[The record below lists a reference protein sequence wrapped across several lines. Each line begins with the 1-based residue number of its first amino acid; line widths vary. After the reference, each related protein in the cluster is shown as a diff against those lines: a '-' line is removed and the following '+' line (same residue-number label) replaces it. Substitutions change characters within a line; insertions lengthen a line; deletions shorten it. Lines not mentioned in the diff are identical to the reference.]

1 MSRLTQILKD
11 ELFGWARH
19 IVASLP
25 DTPLGSRLRLVF
37 YRHCLKL
44 CGHFTSLSGLWIASP
59 QYVSIGD
66 GVSINRHVMIDA
78 TDGEIRIGKN
88 VLIGPYSVLRAADHV
103 FADHD
108 RPIREQGHAGG
119 VISIEE
125 DCWLG
130 SHVVVIRNVT
140 IGKGSVVGAHS
151 VVTKDIPPYSIA
163 MGVPATVKERRQ

>member
-1 MSRLTQILKD
+1 MSWFAQILWD
-11 ELFGWARH
+11 ELFGWAQH

-25 DTPLGSRLRLVF
+25 DTPLGSRLRLAF
-37 YRHCLKL
+37 YRSCLKS
-44 CGHFTSLSGLWIASP
+44 CGQFTSLSGLWIASP
-59 QYVSIGD
+59 QDVSIGD
-66 GVSINRHVMIDA
+66 GVSFNRHVMIDA

-88 VLIGPYSVLRAADHV
+88 VLIGPYSVIRAADHV
-103 FADHD
+103 FADQA
-108 RPIREQGHAGG
+108 RPIREQGHVGG
-119 VISIEE
+119 VISVEE

-163 MGVPATVKERRQ
+163 TGVPATVKWNRK